1 MKMERGM
8 TDEGEEEKQAR
19 KRERSSR
26 TKRRGRR
33 KRKKTKDKINSLFVQ
48 DSQELITYSIQNI
61 IM

>member
-33 KRKKTKDKINSLFVQ
+33 KRKKTKDKINSLFFQ